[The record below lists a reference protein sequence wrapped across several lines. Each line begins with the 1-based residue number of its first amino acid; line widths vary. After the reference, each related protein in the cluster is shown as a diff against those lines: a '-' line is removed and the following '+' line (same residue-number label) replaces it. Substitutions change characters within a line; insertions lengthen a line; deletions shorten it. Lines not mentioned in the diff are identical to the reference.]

1 MRKDNK
7 ILRKKIKWV
16 NKKEKMIKNNK
27 REVTEDQ
34 CLINELLI
42 FILSYIM
49 LAL

>member
-7 ILRKKIKWV
+7 ILRKKIKGRIKRK
-16 NKKEKMIKNNK
+16 NNKNNK
-27 REVTEDQ
+27 REGTEDQ

-49 LAL
+49 LALW